1 VAAAEAD
8 VAAAV
13 GVGNGLLVVGVADV
27 LVVGVADVLVVGVA
41 DVLVVGLLVGDDDLV
56 AVGDEDR

>member
-1 VAAAEAD
+1 VVELA
-8 VAAAV
+8 VV
-13 GVGNGLLVVGVADV
+13 GVGAGLLVVGVADV